1 MKKLIFFF
9 IYVVSLPVGLLAE
22 RNEGIAYRDS
32 ILTLA
37 ESMPSDTTRLGYL
50 QNIAYCHQ
58 YFPYNK
64 YFATALYEEAK
75 RQKNILYENEGAYYL
90 AGYYDKKHDPD
101 SLIYW
106 VDRLKELAPKVGTY
120 DYYLERKA
128 AIGRAL
134 ASKRMIEK
142 AVYITKETL
151 EEAITHNSNNGK
163 IAAYNSLGCTYS
175 VSSRQEEA
183 LKVLMKAYHE
193 FESGTKPFLKVD
205 ILSRIAQ
212 VYGNRGDDQS
222 KMPYLCEMEKTLQ
235 EVMTS
240 EPEAKNNWTDLA
252 IDCEVKYVLH
262 YLNRKKFEQ
271 ALLHIE
277 RAQELLAPHV
287 DPVFWLNVQ
296 LVRLQYLSRTKE
308 YDKSIAFVDEVTP
321 IVLKDYVFIFG
332 TLINYKAITQF
343 DKGDIDAA
351 IETRRYLVRTQDS
364 LNNAFSAD
372 QLNQV
377 KEIYHIDELLLEK
390 QKIKNTNYLRAAV
403 ILLILSALAFL
414 FYVYTRRLSKK
425 IASAERAAAE
435 AAAHSE
441 EDNMAKE
448 RLKMEI
454 SHDVRTPLNAVVGF
468 AELLAESDDL
478 DQESKLGYGKIIQ
491 ENAEQLL
498 DYVNNILELSRL
510 ESGKIQY
517 EQAEVEAIALCCEM
531 VGFINGQAEDE
542 NTKVILRTAVEYQTI
557 RTDRKWLMSL
567 LRGLLVSGEEKDH
580 PVTLYIERDKA
591 GSMLVFRVVGTL
603 FAQENVKDKKILIRN
618 EINIHFI
625 RYFGGTYTVNVET
638 DDGPTVVFTCPLVDF

>member
-1 MKKLIFFF
+1 MKRLILCFVYLVF
-9 IYVVSLPVGLLAE
+9 LPVSLLAE
-22 RNEGIAYRDS
+22 KNEGIAYRDS

-37 ESMPSDTTRLGYL
+37 ESMPSDTTRLAYL
-50 QNIAYCHQ
+50 QSMAYCHQ
-58 YFPYNK
+58 YFPYNR

-75 RQKNILYENEGAYYL
+75 RQKNIFYENEGAYYL

-101 SLIYW
+101 SLTYW
-106 VDRLKELAPKVGTY
+106 VNQLKELVSGVGTY

-142 AVYITKETL
+142 AVHVTKEVL
-151 EEAITHNSNNGK
+151 EEAMAHNSNNGK
-163 IAAYNSLGCTYS
+163 IAAYNSLGCAYS
-175 VSSRQEEA
+175 VSSRPEEA

-193 FESGTKPFLKVD
+193 FNPGTKPFLKVD
-205 ILSRIAQ
+205 ILSRITQ
-212 VYGNRGDDQS
+212 IYGNGGDDKS
-222 KMPYLCEMEKTLQ
+222 KMPYLCEMDKTLQ
-235 EVMTS
+235 EVMAN
-240 EPEAKNNWTDLA
+240 EPEAQNNWTDLA

-262 YLNRKKFEQ
+262 YLNRRNFEQ

-296 LVRLQYLSRTKE
+296 LVRLQYFSRTKE

-332 TLINYKAITQF
+332 TLINYKATTQF

-390 QKIKNTNYLRAAV
+390 QKIKNTNYLRASV

-414 FYVYTRRLSKK
+414 FYAYTRHLSKK
-425 IASAERAAAE
+425 IALAERVAAE

-517 EQAEVEAIALCCEM
+517 EQTEVEAIALCHEI
-531 VGFINGQAEDE
+531 VGFINGQVEDE
-542 NTKVILRTAVEYQTI
+542 KAKVVLQTAVESQTI

-567 LRGLLVSGEEKDH
+567 LRGLLVSGEEKGY
-580 PVTLYIERDKA
+580 PVTLHIGRDE
-591 GSMLVFRVVGTL
+591 GNSMLVFRVVGTP

-638 DDGPTVVFTCPLVDF
+638 DDGPTIVFTCPWSDS